1 MPADPAE
8 SCIKRKIHDVNDA
21 CLLYKNQISCPRK
34 WTKERN
40 FKQ

>member
-8 SCIKRKIHDVNDA
+8 SCIKRKIYGVNDA
-21 CLLYKNQISCPRK
+21 CLLHNNQKSCQGKR
-34 WTKERN
+34 TKERN